1 MNQACIELL
10 LFFTSAAEQLAPA
23 QGGLQKR
30 GRAEAIMFGP
40 FGMLLEVFFGER
52 AQDRA
57 GEQSKDAEIDS
68 CSGSTGEASE
78 IYVEFPDEDG

>member
-1 MNQACIELL
+1 
-10 LFFTSAAEQLAPA
+10 
-23 QGGLQKR
+23 
-30 GRAEAIMFGP
+30 MFGP